1 MLAECVCVAKLVLLF
16 MIVVD
21 TVVVADCVFV
31 VTAVA
36 VPQELSVVDLELLVD
51 AVYVAE
57 EVDVL
62 VDEDERV
69 SAVDSVPL
77 EDLEAEPV
85 EDIVGGGRRVTE
97 TVPVSVTE
105 GRRET
110 LPQAD
115 AVAVRDCFAVADSV
129 GVVVYVAAGIRV
141 TLPVRE
147 MGGVNVSP
155 LQRVGEGE
163 LDGVFE
169 WGGVRVG
176 VTLVFRERESLGENV
191 PVLEDVIVRVAV
203 PEAVGLLEISP
214 LRDPVEDTV
223 DVFD

>member
-1 MLAECVCVAKLVLLF
+1 MLPECVGVTKLVLLF
-16 MIVVD
+16 AIVVD
-21 TVVVADCVFV
+21 TVVVADRVFV
-31 VTAVA
+31 RAAVA

-57 EVDVL
+57 EVDVF
-62 VDEDERV
+62 VDEGERV

-77 EDLEAEPV
+77 EDVEAEPV
-85 EDIVGGGRRVTE
+85 EDIVGGGSRVTE
-97 TVPVSVTE
+97 TVALSVTE

-115 AVAVRDCFAVADSV
+115 AVAVQDCFAVADSV
-129 GVVVYVAAGIRV
+129 GVVVYVAAGFRV
-141 TLPVRE
+141 RLPVRE
-147 MGGVNVSP
+147 IGGVNVSA

-169 WGGVRVG
+169 WGGLRVG
-176 VTLVFRERESLGENV
+176 LALVFRERESLGENV
-191 PVLEDVIVRVAV
+191 PVFEDVIVRVAV
-203 PEAVGLLEISP
+203 PEAVGVLEIGP
-214 LRDPVEDTV
+214 LRVPVEDTV